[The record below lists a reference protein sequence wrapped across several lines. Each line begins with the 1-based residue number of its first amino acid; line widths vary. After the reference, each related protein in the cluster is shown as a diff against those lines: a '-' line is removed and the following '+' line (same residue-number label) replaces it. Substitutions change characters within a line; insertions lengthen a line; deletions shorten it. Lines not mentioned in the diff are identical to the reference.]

1 MLDIDR
7 NINSSLYETDDN
19 IYKKININT
28 DVKNNSKLVY
38 SKTATALN
46 GGTISTPTTIL
57 GPGEYYYRHKFFIV
71 ESNNDMFLF
80 LLYTNNRDYPFF
92 SYRQNSPL
100 SGLSIV
106 IPYAFNLSTTTEI
119 NVAINFPGTQN
130 YNINSII
137 EIYKRVK

>member
-28 DVKNNSKLVY
+28 DVKNNSKLIY
-38 SKTATALN
+38 SKTVSALN
-46 GGTISTPTTIL
+46 GASISTPTTIL
-57 GPGEYYYRHKFFIV
+57 GPGEYYYRHKFFLV
-71 ESNNDMFLF
+71 ESNNDMF
-80 LLYTNNRDYPFF
+80 LLYTNNRDYPFC
-92 SYRQNSPL
+92 SYRQNSPV
-100 SGLSIV
+100 SGLSVV
-106 IPYAFNLSTTTEI
+106 IPCSFNLSTTAEI
-119 NVAINFPGTQN
+119 NVAIIFPGTQN

>member
-7 NINSSLYETDDN
+7 NINSHLYETDDN

-28 DVKNNSKLVY
+28 DVTNNSKLIY
-38 SKTATALN
+38 SRTLTAFN
-46 GGTISTPTTIL
+46 GGAISAPTTIL
-57 GPGEYYYRHKFFIV
+57 EPGEYYYRHKFFVV

-80 LLYTNNRDYPFF
+80 LLYTKNRDYPFC

-106 IPYAFNLSTTTEI
+106 IPCAFNLSTTAEI
-119 NVAINFPGTQN
+119 NVAIIFPDTQN
-130 YNINSII
+130 YNINSAI